1 LLINILENPTT
12 KLYESRESISMN
24 AIRCINA
31 LLILWREANESVSLI
46 DSLITSRIT
55 QDILRVVRNEL
66 LRSLKRYKSNPNEAI
81 LIVEMLILAAQK

>member
-1 LLINILENPTT
+1 
-12 KLYESRESISMN
+12 
-24 AIRCINA
+24 
-31 LLILWREANESVSLI
+31 LILWREANESVSLI

>member
-1 LLINILENPTT
+1 
-12 KLYESRESISMN
+12 MN